1 MALGARSLR
10 GAMGTYAIVG
20 ALAVGALALVL
31 WLGGPEPPV
40 AQVTLPA
47 EGPWSGAVLDDGRTQ
62 LELRRGQRASAPP
75 GRYRLTLLGADGAA
89 QVRELDLPPGPT
101 TLGP

>member
-1 MALGARSLR
+1 MVVGARSLR

-20 ALAVGALALVL
+20 ALAVAALALVL
-31 WLGGPEPPV
+31 WLGGPEPQA

-47 EGPWSGAVLDDGRTQ
+47 EGPWSGAVLDDGHAQ
-62 LELRRGQRASAPP
+62 LELRRGQSLQAPP
-75 GRYRLTLLGADGAA
+75 GRYRLTLLGADGAS
-89 QVRELDLPPGPT
+89 QTRELDLPAGPT